1 MLICVTNRKLCKDD
15 FLERIR
21 QLAAGKPQAIVL
33 REKDL
38 AAAAYQKLAVEVD
51 KICKQ
56 NQVALVIN
64 QNIAVAHK
72 LKQQNIQLSMDNL
85 RRYQE
90 EIKKFKQIGAA
101 VHSVAEAK
109 EAEGLG
115 ATYLVAGHIFATDCK
130 KGVAPRGLAFLKAVC
145 EATTIPVLAIG
156 GITRENF
163 ASVLQ
168 SGAVGACI
176 MSEAMTCQKPA
187 ALADDYKK
195 IIRTTCIDNA
205 VFQC

>member
-38 AAAAYQKLAVEVD
+38 AVTEYEKLAVAINQSCQE
-51 KICKQ
+51 

-72 LKQQNIQLSMDNL
+72 LGLDRVQLSLDDL
-85 RRYQE
+85 
-90 EIKKFKQIGAA
+90 KKHHRALEKFTHIGAA

-130 KGVAPRGLAFLKAVC
+130 KGMAPRGLAFLRAVC